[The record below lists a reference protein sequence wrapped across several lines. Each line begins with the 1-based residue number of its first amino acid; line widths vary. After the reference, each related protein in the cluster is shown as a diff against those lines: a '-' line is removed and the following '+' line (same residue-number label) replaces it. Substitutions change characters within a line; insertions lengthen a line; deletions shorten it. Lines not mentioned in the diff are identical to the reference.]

1 MAKNSDDSNSAG
13 AGAPGEKPAAKA
25 EKPAGKP
32 EKAQQAAGQAAK
44 GAGEVGEAAKPPAKA
59 EEPAGMAQAT
69 PPAEHAGNAAKA
81 GKAADQAGKAADKG
95 DKAAKG
101 SGKSQGAASGKGGKK
116 GAGAAPSGPH
126 APERRE
132 GYVPRLK
139 HRYLEEVVPKLKQE
153 FGIENTMAVPRL
165 ERISLNMGM
174 GEAIQNIKILDDAVD
189 EMGALAGQRPT
200 ITRSQKSIA
209 AFKLRAGMPI
219 GCRVTLRGERM
230 WEFLDRF
237 ISVAL
242 PRVRDFRGVSPK
254 SFDGRGNYTMGIRD
268 HLIFLEIDYNKVE
281 RPKGMNIT
289 IVTTAGND
297 ERALYLLRELGMPF
311 ARLLDKS

>member
-1 MAKNSDDSNSAG
+1 MAKNSESKAAGGAEGKSGKSAS
-13 AGAPGEKPAAKA
+13 AAPGKGGGSKKATPAS
-25 EKPAGKP
+25 
-32 EKAQQAAGQAAK
+32 AAK
-44 GAGEVGEAAKPPAKA
+44 GTPGPE
-59 EEPAGMAQAT
+59 AT
-69 PPAEHAGNAAKA
+69 PAAAEQAPRKKA
-81 GKAADQAGKAADKG
+81 
-95 DKAAKG
+95 
-101 SGKSQGAASGKGGKK
+101 
-116 GAGAAPSGPH
+116 
-126 APERRE
+126 
-132 GYVPRLK
+132 YVPRLR
-139 HRYLEEVVPKLKQE
+139 HRYLEEVVPKLKRE

-189 EMGALAGQRPT
+189 EMAALAGQRPT
-200 ITRSQKSIA
+200 ITRAQKSIA

-230 WEFLDRF
+230 WDFLDRF
-237 ISVAL
+237 ISTAL

-311 ARLLDKS
+311 ARPDADRTNR